1 MAAYLIA
8 NVRFRD
14 PEHAAA
20 YGRAVSSVI
29 AAHGGRYLVRGGRS
43 DVEEGAWSPAY
54 LTVVEFPSLADAHAW
69 YASPDYAAIKPLRL
83 DHADSEITLVEG
95 V

>member
-1 MAAYLIA
+1 MAVYLIA
-8 NVRFRD
+8 NVRFHD

-20 YGRAVSSVI
+20 YGRAVGSVI

-43 DVEEGAWSPAY
+43 EVKEGAWSPAY
-54 LTVVEFPSLADAHAW
+54 LTIVEFATLAEAHGW
-69 YASPDYAAIKPLRL
+69 YDSADYAAIKPLRL
-83 DHADSEITLVEG
+83 DSADSEITFVEG